1 MKNNQYK
8 WMWVTI
14 IVLAIFNIVPLTIL
28 WLNNHNEKERHGGG
42 GRMHHFMEQELNLTD
57 NQKIAFRDARSA
69 HFMQTQ
75 KLSDSIRL
83 EKQEIN
89 KLLFSANVDSALIK
103 QHILRIAQIQTKL
116 EWLTYQHFDRLRKM
130 CTPEQSKKFEAALQ
144 EMFSHDY
151 HKGGRGGKYRG
162 GNNNCARTDSNRVKN
177 N

>member
-14 IVLAIFNIVPLTIL
+14 IVLAVFNIVPLTIL
-28 WLNNHNEKERHGGG
+28 WLNNHNEREDHGR
-42 GRMHHFMEQELNLTD
+42 GRMRHFMEQELNLSE
-57 NQKIAFRDARSA
+57 NQKIAFQKERDAHFLQTRS
-69 HFMQTQ
+69 
-75 KLSDSIRL
+75 LSDSIRY
-83 EKQEIN
+83 EKLEIN

-116 EWLTYQHFDRLRKM
+116 EWLTYQHFDRLRKL
-130 CTPEQSKKFEAALQ
+130 CTPEQSKKFEDALQ

-151 HKGGRGGKYRG
+151 HRDGRGGGRRG
-162 GNNNCARTDSNRVKN
+162 GEQHGGRCADSNRVKN